1 VGKEQKSKKK
11 EPLDSVGWGLWLI
24 CFTLLYGPFFY
35 LSWSVVVDSMRLGV
49 LPWLMAFI
57 MAAFLAGIITTV
69 ANTVIQ
75 KRIEA
80 ARVAERRASKKKK
93 KKA

>member
-1 VGKEQKSKKK
+1 MGKEEKPKK
-11 EPLDSVGWGLWLI
+11 EPLDSVGWGLWSI
-24 CFTLLYGPFFY
+24 CFILLYGPFFY
-35 LSWSVVVDSMRLGV
+35 LSWSVVVESMRRGV

-75 KRIEA
+75 RRIEA
-80 ARVAERRASKKKK
+80 ARKAERRSSKKKK
-93 KKA
+93 KKV